1 MRGKLGPTIIL
12 ASQSPRRRL
21 LLPIVCRVVGTVSPD
36 VDESPALGESSEQLA
51 SRLAKAKLDRARSTL
66 EVGSDNVS
74 IVSADTVVSLEG
86 IPLGKPTC
94 ESEARDML
102 TNLRGRSHTVITAVA
117 IGQAGLERVTDDR
130 VAIVATEV
138 EMREL
143 ANEEIE
149 QYIARGEPFDK
160 AGGYAIQ
167 DAQLRPVKAIRG
179 CFPNVVGLPLCVV
192 QAKFQNDSVSSSFVP
207 TDTPCDLCRAASE
220 LLNEHGFWAPIE

>member
-1 MRGKLGPTIIL
+1 MDPAVIL
-12 ASQSPRRRL
+12 ASQSPRRML
-21 LLPIVCRVVGTVSPD
+21 LLPIVCGVVGTVSPD
-36 VDESPALGESSEQLA
+36 VDESPALGETSEELA
-51 SRLAKAKLDRARSTL
+51 LRLAKAKLDRARSML
-66 EVGSDNVS
+66 EVSFDNVS
-74 IVSADTVVSLEG
+74 IVAADTVVALKG

-117 IGQAGLERVTDDR
+117 MGQARSESVTDDR

-143 ANEEIE
+143 DNEEIE

-167 DAQLRPVKAIRG
+167 DAQLRPVEAVRG
-179 CFPNVVGLPLCVV
+179 CFPNVVGLPLCAV
-192 QAKFQNDSVSSSFVP
+192 QAMLENDSVSGSFAP
-207 TDTPCDLCRAASE
+207 TNTPCELCRAASE
-220 LLNEHGFWAPIE
+220 ALNEHGFWALLSSCH